1 MSDSKESFMNHIKES
16 FMNHIPE
23 PWERQPNESSR
34 AFEAFAVYRDMG
46 AERSYAKTSQKLGKN
61 KTTIDQ
67 WGRNN
72 QWVSR
77 IAAWDD
83 EQDRLTREALVKG
96 ITAMR
101 KNHVDMAEAMLI
113 KATEALERLPVD
125 EMNMADIARAV
136 DVASKLERLSRG
148 EPTER
153 TESRND
159 ASGGVTIYLPEKDD
173 LSNLSTD
180 ELRQLESIM
189 GKLNPPN

>member
-83 EQDRLTREALVKG
+83 EQDRLTRETLIKG

-101 KNHVDMAEAMLI
+101 KNHADVAYEMLQ
-113 KATEALERLPVD
+113 KARAALQSLPLE
-125 EMNMADIARAV
+125 EMTMTDIARAV

-159 ASGGVTIYLPEKDD
+159 ASGGVAIYLPEKDD